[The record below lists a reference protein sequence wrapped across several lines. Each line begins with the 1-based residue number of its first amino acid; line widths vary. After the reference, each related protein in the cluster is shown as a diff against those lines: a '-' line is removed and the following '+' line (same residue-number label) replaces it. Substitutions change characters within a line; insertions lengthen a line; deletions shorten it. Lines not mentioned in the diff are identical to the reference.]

1 MGSLVTETVNL
12 KHCNVLRLLF
22 TFIFTGKYIYRL
34 TEEMD
39 NHTRALRQTEEH
51 YRVRMA
57 EMKEEKDL
65 ALEEKELHCAS
76 LIAREQNNQQKQLVK

>member
-1 MGSLVTETVNL
+1 
-12 KHCNVLRLLF
+12 
-22 TFIFTGKYIYRL
+22 
-34 TEEMD
+34 MD